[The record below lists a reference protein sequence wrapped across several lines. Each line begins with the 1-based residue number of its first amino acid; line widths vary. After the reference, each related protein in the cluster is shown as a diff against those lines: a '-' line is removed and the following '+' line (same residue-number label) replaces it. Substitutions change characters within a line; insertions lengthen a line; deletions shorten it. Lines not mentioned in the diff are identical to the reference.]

1 MHALVLVVVHSQSYI
16 VHLLKILTNRL
27 VSSYSRK
34 VKIRIISRDVRRN
47 GILQKQLMYIL
58 YIYNIRTV
66 NGDVRGYFIR
76 KTIKARLRIVYYYI
90 LFYRKQAALYCV

>member
-27 VSSYSRK
+27 VSSHSKK

-47 GILQKQLMYIL
+47 GILQKQLMYI
-58 YIYNIRTV
+58 
-66 NGDVRGYFIR
+66 FIISE
-76 KTIKARLRIVYYYI
+76 K
-90 LFYRKQAALYCV
+90 